1 MKLIYLFPNDFA
13 TKSANRIQTLNFAYA
28 LDNQLSD
35 NFLFISGSGYTQDVL
50 NGLGINEKSKN
61 HIEIDFTYK
70 KGITIQF
77 VYKLFQLG
85 IFKANNNIL
94 YMRDY
99 KLLLIL
105 SKLKKYGLVKNQLI
119 FELHEVPEL
128 KILNALKSVD
138 KLVCISK
145 AIYEDLPVSLQNKPY
160 SIAHDG
166 FNSHHLESQ
175 DNSLIDFDE
184 GKTILYI
191 GTYQEWKN
199 IEYIV
204 KLAKILKEVNF
215 LLIGIEKEKIKESMD
230 HDLSNINF
238 IDYVEHKE
246 IYKILQKTKYAIYT
260 LNPKFSIAKYTS
272 PLKLFE
278 YLSFGITV
286 FAPNY
291 LSIKEVLEDKKNA
304 YLYDMDDIDKTAK
317 LIKNIINNN
326 QILDKNKV
334 QKSIKQY
341 SWDERARKVK
351 SFVQS

>member
-1 MKLIYLFPNDFA
+1 MKLIYLFPNAFA
-13 TKSANRIQTLNFAYA
+13 KKSANRIQTLNFVYA
-28 LDNQLSD
+28 LDNQLS
-35 NFLFISGSGYTQDVL
+35 NSFLFISGSGYTQDVL
-50 NGLGINEKSKN
+50 NGLGINQKSKN
-61 HIEIDFTYK
+61 HIEINFKYQ

-85 IFKANNNIL
+85 IFKVNDNIL

-105 SKLKKYGLVKNQLI
+105 SKLKKYGLIKNQFI

-145 AIYEDLPVSLQNKPY
+145 AIYEDLPISLQNKPY

-175 DNSLIDFDE
+175 DKSLIDFDE

-191 GTYQEWKN
+191 GTYQEWEN

-204 KLAKILKEVNF
+204 KLAKILKNINF
-215 LLIGIEKEKIKESMD
+215 LLIGVEREKLKEQVFD
-230 HDLSNINF
+230 NISNIKF

-246 IYKILQKTKYAIYT
+246 IYNILQKTEYAIYT
-260 LNPKFSIAKYTS
+260 LNPEFSIAKYTS

-291 LSIKEVLEDKKNA
+291 SSIKEVLEDKKNA
-304 YLYDMDDIDKTAK
+304 YLYDIDNIEETAN
-317 LIKNIINNN
+317 LIKNILNNN
-326 QILDKNKV
+326 QILDGNIVKQSV
-334 QKSIKQY
+334 KQY
-341 SWDERARKVK
+341 SWDERARKVIDFVK
-351 SFVQS
+351 S